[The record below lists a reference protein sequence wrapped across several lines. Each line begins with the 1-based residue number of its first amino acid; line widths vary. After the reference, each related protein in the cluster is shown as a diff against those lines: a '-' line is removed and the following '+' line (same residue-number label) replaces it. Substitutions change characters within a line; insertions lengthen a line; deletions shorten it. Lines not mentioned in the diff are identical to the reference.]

1 MSPSSSRSQ
10 REDGHSLVKAND
22 ERTPLLAAVASALF
36 PEAGEA
42 EVSAIEAH
50 QVEHSENGDEAKQLD
65 FTQIFLLCYT
75 RVIEPIAFFSIFPY
89 INQMIENTGGIAKE
103 DVGFYSGLIES
114 LFSATQ
120 MCVMIF
126 WGRVSDQPQQ
136 IGGGREITDTGRL
149 PIDLEESRFLPFRY
163 MESLYALLS
172 LVSASHYGR

>member
-10 REDGHSLVKAND
+10 HEDDDSKVKAND
-22 ERTPLLAAVASALF
+22 ERTPLLAAAASAAF
-36 PEAGEA
+36 AEAGEA
-42 EVSAIEAH
+42 EASAIEAH
-50 QVEHSENGDEAKQLD
+50 QAAQSENGDEARRLD

-75 RVIEPIAFFSIFPY
+75 RVVEPIAFFSIFPY

-126 WGRVSDQPQQ
+126 WGRVSDQFQ
-136 IGGGREITDTGRL
+136 RL
-149 PIDLEESRFLPFRY
+149 GHGFRN
-163 MESLYALLS
+163 
-172 LVSASHYGR
+172 H